1 MALVGDARKKYA
13 TAVGAFALAGL
24 VSLATAEAAAP
35 AFFDKPAK
43 TVKQPLPKDK
53 DNPQAKPALTC
64 TYYPHF
70 MVKQIDLGGP
80 GADQLSILPI
90 ADGGAQPAC
99 KKDNAPGEIVL
110 QDWSGWLKGVRGDL
124 IFWDADD
131 GWNGGLG
138 FDVTTTAGKK
148 IMEDVAK
155 HGFRAVD
162 LATDGTLTLRYTR
175 VYGATCSLYADAA
188 ACWQKVKG
196 ATGLAD
202 PAPVCKAAYEKEIK
216 RVPDHAD
223 DAKND
228 PTAIDYDVVTT
239 ISGGTAKI
247 TAAGKALE
255 CRPQD

>member
-1 MALVGDARKKYA
+1 MSAS
-13 TAVGAFALAGL
+13 ALAGL
-24 VSLATAEAAAP
+24 VSFASAEAAAP

-43 TVKQPLPKDK
+43 TTKQALPKDK
-53 DNPQAKPALTC
+53 DNPQAKTMLTC

-90 ADGGAQPAC
+90 AAGGAQPAC
-99 KKDNAPGEIVL
+99 KRDNAPGEIVL
-110 QDWSGWLKGVRGDL
+110 QEWSGWLKGVKGDT

-138 FDVTTTAGKK
+138 FDVTTADGKK

-155 HGFRAVD
+155 HDFRAVD
-162 LATDGTLTLRYTR
+162 LGADGTLTLRYTR

-188 ACWQKVKG
+188 GCWQKVRD
-196 ATGLAD
+196 ATGLGD
-202 PAPVCKAAYEKEIK
+202 PAPICKAAYEKEIK
-216 RVPDHAD
+216 RLPDHAE

-239 ISGGTAKI
+239 ISSGTAKI
-247 TAAGKALE
+247 AAANGKALG